1 MQGRFDIPFPEKRKS
16 MKKHN
21 LSTEALC
28 SAIVQLWKQ
37 SAWITWYP
45 KDSLSTAQHYWW
57 SWNYRKI
64 FLWTKRTFTRP
75 SDFFPHTSN
84 ISVVNFEEVQIF
96 FFPSTIWN
104 VLVPIMV
111 SVMTSYQI
119 WKVLSYILKS
129 QLDTIVRTKEFNR
142 MKLINNSSDAAEII
156 FLPSL
161 HQHSEIN

>member
-1 MQGRFDIPFPEKRKS
+1 MQGRFDILFPEKRKS

-84 ISVVNFEEVQIF
+84 ISVVNFEEVQMF
-96 FFPSTIWN
+96 FFSLYHLKCSGTNYGI
-104 VLVPIMV
+104 
-111 SVMTSYQI
+111 SYDI
-119 WKVLSYILKS
+119 LPNLKS
-129 QLDTIVRTKEFNR
+129 FVLYIKKPVGYNSQNKRIEQNETYKQFIWCYWNNIFTILTSTF
-142 MKLINNSSDAAEII
+142 
-156 FLPSL
+156 
-161 HQHSEIN
+161 